1 MKYHKAK
8 TSVSRQ
14 FNLYAIILAVL
25 IVLSYVLH
33 RQNWAI
39 MSDFV
44 TVLAFL
50 LLIGSYFILN
60 KYYIAPLHQLGD
72 ALEKLLAGSADEKIN
87 EKIPNEMGLIGYYI
101 NRSNLY
107 LKRTVDLI
115 ENLAKGQRNE
125 NITLIDEEKDLNS
138 ANNLTKALETLQERI
153 VFYVENEHE
162 QKWVAEGLSKFIEIL
177 RSNQEDLNKL
187 YDTIIANLVRYL
199 NAHQGGLFLVEEDE
213 KEQIVLN
220 MVSCYAYNRKKFLK
234 KQVHIGEGLL
244 GQSYLEKE
252 AIYLTDIPH
261 DYAEISSGI
270 GEAKPRS
277 VLIVPLKI
285 NDTVYGMLEIASF
298 YELPQYR
305 VNFVVR
311 LAENIASTIASTQ
324 NVDKIRKLLTEA
336 ELQREQMR
344 AQEEEMRQ
352 NVEELTSTQEE
363 IRRKQD
369 EMEKLNQRLLT
380 NESVL
385 KKALLQARDKEQGME
400 KQKTNVEEKQA
411 NLEVLN
417 QRLKENELILKSAF
431 EQGKEREQEIAEKV
445 EKMTENEKILQD
457 KIQILETKLKQL
469 ENKNQKN
476 K

>member
-44 TVLAFL
+44 TILAFL

-60 KYYIAPLHQLGD
+60 KYYISPLQQLSE
-72 ALEKLLAGSADEKIN
+72 ALEKLLAGSPDEKIN
-87 EKIPNEMGLIGYYI
+87 EKLPNEMGLIGYYI

-107 LKRTVDLI
+107 LKRTADLI
-115 ENLAKGQRNE
+115 EDLGKGQKNK
-125 NITLIDEEKDLNS
+125 NITLIDEDKDLDS
-138 ANNLTKALETLQERI
+138 ANNLTKAIRTLQERI
-153 VFYVENEHE
+153 EFYVENEHE

-177 RSNQEDLNKL
+177 RSNHEDLDKL
-187 YDTIIANLVRYL
+187 YDTIIASLVRYL

-213 KEQIVLN
+213 KNQIVLN
-220 MVSCYAYNRKKFLK
+220 MVACYAYNRKKFLK

-252 AIYLTDIPH
+252 SIYLTDIPH

-270 GEAKPRS
+270 GEAKPRA

-285 NDTVYGMLEIASF
+285 NDMVYGMLEIASF

-305 VNFVVR
+305 VNFVIR

-336 ELQREQMR
+336 EFQREQMR

-369 EMEKLNQRLLT
+369 EMEKLNQRLMS

-385 KKALLQARDKEQGME
+385 KKALTQTREREQEME
-400 KQKTNVEEKQA
+400 KQKIVLEEKQT

-417 QRLKENELILKSAF
+417 QRLKESESILKSAF
-431 EQGKEREQEIAEKV
+431 EQAKEREQASAEQVK
-445 EKMTENEKILQD
+445 KMAENEKALQD
-457 KIQILETKLKQL
+457 KIQNLETKIKQL
-469 ENKNQKN
+469 ENTHRKK
-476 K
+476 